1 MKWIEFVKAYAKK
14 NNIKYGEA
22 LKKAAPE
29 YRKMK
34 GSSSKDEKPKKK
46 KKMKK
51 GKK

>member
-22 LKKAAPE
+22 LSKAGPE

-34 GSSSKDEKPKKK
+34 GSSMSEKPKKK
-46 KKMKK
+46 VKKMNKK
-51 GKK
+51 K